1 MGSVSSSRT
10 PRRRT
15 LWEEGRHP
23 GRLIRTVSAVVLL
36 SVALVE
42 ASAGENLGLVF
53 DGTFVVVCV
62 AAALLVRHRDFFG
75 VGVLPPLSM
84 LAIVAILAAFDRTA
98 VADATDGFGQ
108 ATVSGLAHHA
118 GALVVGYALTL
129 GLLALRQVAQRNAGA
144 IRQGARPPRSGA
156 ARPAPPHRPSRPSSR
171 PGRAADGERDARV
184 PEQRRAAASGRRVG

>member
-1 MGSVSSSRT
+1 
-10 PRRRT
+10 
-15 LWEEGRHP
+15 
-23 GRLIRTVSAVVLL
+23 VSAVLLL

-42 ASAGENLGLVF
+42 SAAGGTLGLVF

-62 AAALLVRHRDFFG
+62 AAALLVRPRDFFG
-75 VGVLPPLSM
+75 VGVLPPLGM

-129 GLLALRQVAQRNAGA
+129 GLLALRQVALRNAGA
-144 IRQGARPPRSGA
+144 IRQGARPLHVSHA
-156 ARPAPPHRPSRPSSR
+156 ARSMAPQGPPRQGQKPA
-171 PGRAADGERDARV
+171 GERRPRETRV
-184 PEQRRAAASGRRVG
+184 PEQRRAAQAGRRVG

>member
-1 MGSVSSSRT
+1 
-10 PRRRT
+10 
-15 LWEEGRHP
+15 
-23 GRLIRTVSAVVLL
+23 VSAVVLL

-42 ASAGENLGLVF
+42 ASAGATLGLVF

-62 AAALLVRHRDFFG
+62 AAALLVRPRDFFG

-84 LAIVAILAAFDRTA
+84 LAIVAILAAVDRTS

-129 GLLALRQVAQRNAGA
+129 GLLALRQVALRNAGA
-144 IRQGARPPRSGA
+144 IRQVARPHGSAA
-156 ARPAPPHRPSRPSSR
+156 ARSTTARRARPVSRQR
-171 PGRAADGERDARV
+171 RTRV
-184 PEQRRAAASGRRVG
+184 PEQRQAAPAGRRVG